1 MPDANSAV
9 GSSAASAGD
18 GDPNSVNFFKPKTA
32 HTRADSRMI
41 SIMVVVWAVA
51 VFGFQF
57 LLMATNKPTPEPALK
72 SFEDVWTGV
81 RSGAA
86 EAADQQAFARV
97 TLSVLGKN
105 VALKEGDKDV
115 LLDALNVTV
124 LKLIP
129 DDQQAVYQAALADG
143 AKKAEAAGMA
153 AAAIGLK
160 DTGFD
165 KLRADLLPS
174 SLQAVDSSVAISDK
188 VPEVMK
194 LYLVHPSGPLTEM
207 RFMGFPFHYW
217 YTAQFLLIMF
227 VGLCL
232 TYAIVTDRLNRKY
245 GSLDD

>member
-1 MPDANSAV
+1 MSDANSAV
-9 GSSAASAGD
+9 GSSAASTGD
-18 GDPNSVNFFKPKTA
+18 ANPYAVNFFKPKTA
-32 HTRADSRMI
+32 HTRADMRMI
-41 SIMVVVWAVA
+41 SVMVLVWVVA

-72 SFEDVWTGV
+72 SFEDAWPGV
-81 RSGAA
+81 KSGVADA
-86 EAADQQAFARV
+86 VDQQAVARV

-105 VALKEGDKDV
+105 VALKAGDKEV

-129 DDQQAVYQAALADG
+129 GDQQAAYQAALADG
-143 AKKAEAAGMA
+143 AKKAEAAKMA

-160 DTGFD
+160 DSGFD

-174 SLQAVDSSVAISDK
+174 SLQSVDSSVAISEK
-188 VPEVMK
+188 LPEVMN
-194 LYLVHPSGPLTEM
+194 LYLVHPSGPLTKM
-207 RFMGFPFHYW
+207 KFMGFPFHYW
-217 YTAQFLLIMF
+217 YTAQFLLILF

-232 TYAIVTDRLNRKY
+232 IYAVTTDKLNRKY